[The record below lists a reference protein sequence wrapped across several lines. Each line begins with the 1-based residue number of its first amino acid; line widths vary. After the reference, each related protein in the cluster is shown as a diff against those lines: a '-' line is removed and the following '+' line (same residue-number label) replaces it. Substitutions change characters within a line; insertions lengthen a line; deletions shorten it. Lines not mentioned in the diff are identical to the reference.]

1 MKTVWLITTLIL
13 WGYAMVQAVYYK
25 QFDQAAFYM
34 ALATFHL
41 VLGTQEKRK

>member
-1 MKTVWLITTLIL
+1 VIQVSQN
-13 WGYAMVQAVYYK
+13 Y
-25 QFDQAAFYM
+25 FDQAAFYM